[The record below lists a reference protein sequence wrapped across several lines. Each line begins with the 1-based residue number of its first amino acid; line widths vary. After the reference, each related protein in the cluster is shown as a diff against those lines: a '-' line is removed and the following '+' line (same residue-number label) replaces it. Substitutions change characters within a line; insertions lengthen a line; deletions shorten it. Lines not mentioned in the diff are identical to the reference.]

1 MTTNLPTQQLY
12 ANPNQPRKE
21 FDQAKLE
28 ELAGSIRQYGVL
40 EPLVV
45 TPRADRFM
53 IVAGE
58 RRFRASLL
66 AGLSEV
72 PCRIIEADDALVQ
85 ELALLE
91 NVVRQDLNPMEE
103 AKAYQALL
111 DRGWTRE
118 ELAQK
123 LGFTQVWRIEE
134 RTSLLNLVPEYQQ
147 MLVAGQLTSTQAF
160 HTSRLPQ
167 ERQPAFVKCQG
178 ALNFYPLW
186 AAKTFPL
193 SFLFLCALRAEQS
206 RFHLFLQSI

>member
-1 MTTNLPTQQLY
+1 
-12 ANPNQPRKE
+12 
-21 FDQAKLE
+21 
-28 ELAGSIRQYGVL
+28 
-40 EPLVV
+40 
-45 TPRADRFM
+45 
-53 IVAGE
+53 
-58 RRFRASLL
+58 
-66 AGLSEV
+66 
-72 PCRIIEADDALVQ
+72 
-85 ELALLE
+85 
-91 NVVRQDLNPMEE
+91 MEE